1 VAGSFSYSPSAG
13 TVLSVGPHTLTAT
26 FNPTDTTDYTTSTA
40 TVILTVIPA
49 TPALTVTS
57 NANPVFLSNPVTFTA
72 SISAYGTLPT
82 GTIAFYDGTTQIGSS
97 AVAAGVATFTTSA
110 LAAGPHSITAVYS
123 GDSSYGPAKGGPLS
137 ELAEDFTIAPAGGGA
152 VTVSAGGL
160 ASFPLVVTPVGGPT
174 MPSAINLSVTGL
186 SLAST
191 GSFSPA
197 SVAAGSGTTTV
208 MLQVQLLILL
218 PFAGRLRKA
227 ARQWRRLAVLALLGA
242 ALAVGFTGCGGP
254 GKINSELYSLTVT
267 ATSGSLSHSTTL
279 SLTVQ

>member
-1 VAGSFSYSPSAG
+1 
-13 TVLSVGPHTLTAT
+13 
-26 FNPTDTTDYTTSTA
+26 
-40 TVILTVIPA
+40 
-49 TPALTVTS
+49 VTS

-208 MLQVQLLILL
+208 MLQVQLPGKAALEIPPRPFARPLGGGALPLALSLILL